1 LTDGRVVS
9 VLGFVDCCSAELA
22 ATKIQQIEAHI
33 CRSNSALFMQK
44 KTKEITGKTKT
55 GKMPHA
61 YLQIDG
67 KQTEPFMDVNIL
79 GIQLSDKLY
88 WDRNIKLVYSKMST
102 KIYRVRQ
109 KFRSITVNR
118 QSKVS
123 DSKFVGKIYPRP
135 YA

>member
-1 LTDGRVVS
+1 MLTAVPLSFQQLKYNKSKHTYADQIAH
-9 VLGFVDCCSAELA
+9 CS
-22 ATKIQQIEAHI
+22 
-33 CRSNSALFMQK
+33 CK

-55 GKMPHA
+55 GKIPHA

-88 WDRNIKLVYSKMST
+88 WDRNIKLVHSNMST